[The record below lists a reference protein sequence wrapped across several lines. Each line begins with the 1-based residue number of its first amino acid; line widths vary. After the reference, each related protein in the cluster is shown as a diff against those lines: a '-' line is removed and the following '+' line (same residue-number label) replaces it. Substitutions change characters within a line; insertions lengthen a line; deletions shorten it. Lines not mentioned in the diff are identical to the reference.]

1 MIVNTIG
8 SSIRMRFRTMDPAQS
23 IRLAAAAFSDAG
35 IGLLVVCDNDGRMLG
50 VVSKSD
56 LVRHLAS
63 AGSAEA
69 PISCVM
75 SDVVATAST
84 EADLQATWQFMALRR
99 LQNLPVVTA
108 EHRPIGTL
116 DIRDAL
122 QALLKAEQQQED
134 QLVRY
139 ISGVGYR

>member
-1 MIVNTIG
+1 MIVKTLA
-8 SSIRMRFRTMDPAQS
+8 SSIRTRFRAIGPAQS
-23 IRLAAAAFSDAG
+23 IRLAAAAFSDKG
-35 IGLLVVCDNDGRMLG
+35 IGLLVVCDSDGHMLG

-69 PISCVM
+69 PISRVM
-75 SDVVATAST
+75 TEAVATAST
-84 EADLQATWQFMALRR
+84 EADLQATWQFMMLRR

-122 QALLKAEQQQED
+122 QALLKAEQQQEE
-134 QLVRY
+134 QLVHY